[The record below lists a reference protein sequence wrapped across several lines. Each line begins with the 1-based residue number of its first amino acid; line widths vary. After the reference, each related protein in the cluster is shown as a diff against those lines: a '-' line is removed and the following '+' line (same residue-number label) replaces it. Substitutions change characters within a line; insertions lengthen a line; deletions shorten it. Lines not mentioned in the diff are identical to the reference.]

1 MVARGRRRVGGQ
13 QIRPRSIASGVRCAG
28 MPLWFR
34 PSSRCFSSRC
44 TPSRQRLSTRRKK
57 LPAGGVPARHRWF
70 WKRRNGD
77 YKGAIE
83 RSTYSEAVKTF
94 WRSFRIGSARRT
106 PKPGQWQPKRSA
118 TIFARTRT
126 SGLFCRK
133 PGSGENNPLSR
144 QTGSVPKLISDE
156 KTLYR
161 NRNKQ
166 SLLQD
171 RAGHSTQ
178 LRKVPNVVATKNG

>member
-1 MVARGRRRVGGQ
+1 MARAGDKGIPLEDYIKLHEQPEPLARAKLDRGELRYTWIDINGNARASDDGGPQ
-13 QIRPRSIASGVRCAG
+13 PPKGWWTIEHRPRSIASGDQVRGHA
-28 MPLWFR
+28 LLVR
-34 PSSRCFSSRC
+34 PSSRCFTFGC
-44 TPSRQRLSTRRKK
+44 TLRSRQRLSTRRKK
-57 LPAGGVPARHRWF
+57 LPAGGVPARHHWF

-94 WRSFRIGSARRT
+94 WRGFRIGSARRT

-133 PGSGENNPLSR
+133 
-144 QTGSVPKLISDE
+144 
-156 KTLYR
+156 
-161 NRNKQ
+161 
-166 SLLQD
+166 
-171 RAGHSTQ
+171 HW
-178 LRKVPNVVATKNG
+178 LRRK